1 MLELLDFKPTS
12 RCLTANSLALTI
24 TCIPYTTVEI
34 PASLDFKCVG
44 ANILLPTMAMLWG
57 LTTTLQGSVN
67 SYQGLLAAQ
76 FFFRLFEG
84 GLLPGIML
92 EPVLQAGSIP
102 NAHVTSIHRS
112 FIGWRILWP
121 ARIQH
126 SRDGRM
132 CRTQRLAVD
141 LHSGV

>member
-34 PASLDFKCVG
+34 PASLDFECVG

-84 GLLPGIML
+84 GLPPGIML
-92 EPVLQAGSIP
+92 S
-102 NAHVTSIHRS
+102 
-112 FIGWRILWP
+112 
-121 ARIQH
+121 
-126 SRDGRM
+126 
-132 CRTQRLAVD
+132 
-141 LHSGV
+141 